1 MKLLRILLRAT
12 VPVLVAVG
20 GVHLLL
26 GVGAEVLLGAQLSEP
41 VLRDPVLDS
50 QNRFYGVAFTLYA
63 AVFWLG
69 SGDPAR
75 YAPAL
80 KAAFAIFFAGGLA
93 RVVAWSQ
100 HGAPGPM
107 VTVLLVLEL
116 LLPPVFLLALR
127 RAVPPDSPAPR

>member
-1 MKLLRILLRAT
+1 MTLLRVLLRAT
-12 VPVLVAVG
+12 VPVLVVVG
-20 GVHLLL
+20 GAHLLL
-26 GVGAEVLLGAQLSEP
+26 GVGAEVLLGAQLSEL

-75 YAPAL
+75 YAPVL
-80 KAAFAIFFAGGLA
+80 KAAFAIFFAGGLG
-93 RVVAWSQ
+93 RIVAWSQ
-100 HGAPGPM
+100 HGPPGPM

-116 LLPPVFLLALR
+116 LLPPLFFLALR
-127 RAVPPDSPAPR
+127 RATPPQALAPR